1 MLHVRELR
9 KKNNMNL
16 LCKLGFHKEEE
27 MGRATYPLDDTLD
40 LVGFKCVRCG
50 RFADLGLL
58 EPKKKA

>member
-1 MLHVRELR
+1 
-9 KKNNMNL
+9 MNL

-27 MGRATYPLDDTLD
+27 IGRATYPLDASLD